1 MRMVGDEEL
10 GRSREQ
16 GVDLERQS
24 YSLVKKGGRTTR
36 FTIEMREKVK
46 FQLG

>member
-1 MRMVGDEEL
+1 MVGDEEV

-16 GVDLERQS
+16 GVDLKSQS

-36 FTIEMREKVK
+36 FTIEMGKKVK

>member
-1 MRMVGDEEL
+1 MVGDEEV

-16 GVDLERQS
+16 GVDLESQS
-24 YSLVKKGGRTTR
+24 YSLVKKGERTTR
-36 FTIEMREKVK
+36 FTIEMRKKVK